1 MHSPSWLERALTFR
15 YPPFNA
21 TESQKSL
28 KLKAKFKRG
37 ESIDDQRRKYST
49 ITSRGLNV
57 AATVVA
63 LSTLYYYFYQM

>member
-1 MHSPSWLERALTFR
+1 MHSPNWLERAVTFR

-21 TESQKSL
+21 TEIPKRL

-37 ESIDDQRRKYST
+37 ESIDDQRRNSSS

-57 AATVVA
+57 AATIAV
-63 LSTLYYYFYQM
+63 LGTLYYYFYH